1 VFTVQITWNLGSTYR
16 RWSISIT
23 SLTIL
28 PVNLRVTQRVK
39 EKTDR
44 RDSIVHGSAAAAY
57 QDAVVS
63 VSEIIMWCDVSQV
76 SFARGSARIAL
87 SHTPFG
93 RPFFPQPS
101 IPSFVRARTPPCAFL
116 FFGVNDTRAA
126 FPRSTC
132 RSRRADYVIARARS
146 RPRSRAARLL
156 ERSNDCKKPIRVFA
170 VRTLVFLIT
179 MSSSTAGE

>member
-1 VFTVQITWNLGSTYR
+1 M
-16 RWSISIT
+16 
-23 SLTIL
+23 
-28 PVNLRVTQRVK
+28 NLRVTQRVK

-44 RDSIVHGSAAAAY
+44 RDSIVRGSAAAAY

-101 IPSFVRARTPPCAFL
+101 IPSFVHTRTPPCAFL
-116 FFGVNDTRAA
+116 FFGVNDTHAA

-132 RSRRADYVIARARS
+132 RSRRAGYAIARARA
-146 RPRSRAARLL
+146 RARAPLDSWRGAAIVRNRL
-156 ERSNDCKKPIRVFA
+156 EYFA

-179 MSSSTAGE
+179 MSPSTVGE